1 VTARAR
7 RVAAL
12 GVALV
17 FSRGTPLAAQRR
29 PALDIRLPTQVT
41 AEGPVVSARDML
53 SGARIRE
60 PLAAGF
66 PARFHFT
73 IELWSESALLD
84 KLERRA
90 EYYVIVRHIA
100 LDDMYEVTR
109 VEEDRAQS
117 LGKFKLVDDA
127 ERQVGKAVR
136 VGISAPHST
145 RKMYYQAA
153 LAVQIL
159 SLSDLDEIDRWLK
172 GELRP
177 AISGERSPGAVV
189 SRGLKAFVARLLG
202 GETREYEMRTA
213 TFVPQ

>member
-1 VTARAR
+1 VTARER
-7 RVAAL
+7 CVAVL
-12 GVALV
+12 GVALAL
-17 FSRGTPLAAQRR
+17 SRGAPLAAQGR
-29 PALDIRLPTQVT
+29 PTLDIQLPAQVT

-66 PARFHFT
+66 PARLHFT
-73 IELWSESALLD
+73 VELWSESALLD

-109 VEEDRAQS
+109 IEEERAQS
-117 LGKFKLVDDA
+117 LGKFKRVDDA
-127 ERQVGKAVR
+127 ERQVGRAVR
-136 VGISAPHST
+136 VGIAAPRST

-153 LAVQIL
+153 LSVEIL

-177 AISGERSPGAVV
+177 AISGERNPGTVV

-202 GETREYEMRTA
+202 GETREYELRTA
-213 TFVPQ
+213 TFVPR